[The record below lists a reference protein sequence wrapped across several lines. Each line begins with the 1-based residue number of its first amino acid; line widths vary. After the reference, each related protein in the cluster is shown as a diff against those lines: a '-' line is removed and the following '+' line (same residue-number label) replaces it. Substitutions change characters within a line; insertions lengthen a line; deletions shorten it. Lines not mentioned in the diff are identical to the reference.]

1 MGYRISLADFTA
13 LQRKMG
19 PEAAARMAA
28 KEGWDIIQPEPDFTP
43 MSATGGLGGGT
54 KVEDDYADIIPED
67 TADDVAD
74 DTADVAAAYPVAGG
88 GLGAANYQAAQRR
101 VDKQIASQMRALE
114 EGQKRL
120 RERRVG
126 PSDAEKWF
134 SIAAAL
140 GKPTRT
146 GSFGESLGNLNE
158 VLAQQNALKR
168 KAQEE
173 RDMLL
178 EQYGL
183 KIGNERLRMLQSG
196 LTQAGQVY
204 RAEMAAQAKAEAAK
218 APKYRLT
225 STDEWTIEPG
235 TGGMPPMN
243 SKGQFVVS
251 TLEQANNVPRG
262 KEFVYADD
270 PTGKVRYGQ

>member
-1 MGYRISLADFTA
+1 MENEDDTI
-13 LQRKMG
+13 
-19 PEAAARMAA
+19 
-28 KEGWDIIQPEPDFTP
+28 
-43 MSATGGLGGGT
+43 GGLGLGATGAT
-54 KVEDDYADIIPED
+54 GEGLAELMTPGLPV
-67 TADDVAD
+67 
-74 DTADVAAAYPVAGG
+74 PVALKGVQKAESVQRAQMQAN
-88 GLGAANYQAAQRR
+88 LDLINAA
-101 VDKQIASQMRALE
+101 RAD
-114 EGQKRL
+114 L
-120 RERRVG
+120 RNKRVG

-134 SIAAAL
+134 AIAAAL
-140 GKPTRT
+140 GQPTRT

-196 LTQAGQVY
+196 LTQAGQIY
-204 RAEMAAQAKAEAAK
+204 RAEMAAQAKAEASK